1 MKIGFIGI
9 GNMGFAMFK
18 GALGTFGKENLCY
31 TDVSAEAI
39 AKVEKETGMQ
49 ALASNIDVVKN
60 SDLIVLAVKPQYMS
74 SVIEGIRNVLTDEQ
88 IIITPAV
95 GLTIAYYKTQMGYD
109 VRVVRSMPN
118 TPALVLEGMSA
129 YTYSNNPFSKE
140 EKAAVVAFFE
150 SFGKAV
156 ELPEYLMDEVVPISG
171 SSPAYFFMM
180 LEAMGDAGVLTGLP
194 RKEAYMMAAQTML
207 GAAKMVLETGQH
219 PGVLKDAVCSPGGTT
234 IEAVKVLEAKGFR
247 SAIIEAM
254 VACYDKTK
262 QFD

>member
-9 GNMGFAMFK
+9 GHMGFAMFK
-18 GALGTFGKENLCY
+18 GALATFGKENLCY
-31 TDVSAEAI
+31 TDVSAEA
-39 AKVEKETGMQ
+39 KTRVEKETGLK
-49 ALASNIDVVKN
+49 ALATNIEVVN
-60 SDLIVLAVKPQYMS
+60 NADIIVLAVKPQYMT
-74 SVIEGIRNVLTDEQ
+74 SVLEGIRGFLTDEQ

-95 GLTIAYYKTQMGYD
+95 GLTITYYKTQMGND

-118 TPALVLEGMSA
+118 TPALVLEGMTA
-129 YTYSNNPFSKE
+129 YTYSNNEFTSD
-140 EKAAVVAFFE
+140 EKTTVVAFFE

-194 RKEAYMMAAQTML
+194 RKEAYMMAAQSML
-207 GAAKMVLETGQH
+207 GAAQMVLETGEH

-234 IEAVKVLEAKGFR
+234 IEAVKVLEEKGFR

-254 VACYDKTK
+254 VACYNKTK
-262 QFD
+262 QFK